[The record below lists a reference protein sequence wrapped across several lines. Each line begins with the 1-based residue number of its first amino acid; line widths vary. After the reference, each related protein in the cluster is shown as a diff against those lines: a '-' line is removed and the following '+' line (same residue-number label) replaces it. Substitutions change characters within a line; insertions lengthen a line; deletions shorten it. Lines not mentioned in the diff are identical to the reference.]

1 MDFSHENKN
10 TIKLMLSEIEIR
22 WMLRILKYKLNWWK
36 IMLPSIKQKLD
47 TCKEL
52 FLRVGPYSFNENSKS
67 LAEIEI
73 GLMEGILAKYMLN
86 WWK

>member
-1 MDFSHENKN
+1 
-10 TIKLMLSEIEIR
+10 
-22 WMLRILKYKLNWWK
+22 
-36 IMLPSIKQKLD
+36 MLPSIKQKLD

-52 FLRVGPYSFNENSKS
+52 FLRVGLYSFNENSKS

-86 WWK
+86 